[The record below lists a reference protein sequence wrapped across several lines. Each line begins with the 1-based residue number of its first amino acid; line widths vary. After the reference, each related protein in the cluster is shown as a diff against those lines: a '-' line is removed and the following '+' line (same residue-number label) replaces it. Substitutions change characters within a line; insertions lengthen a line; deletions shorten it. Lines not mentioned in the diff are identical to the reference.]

1 MQNRS
6 WFLFTMGVVGSLL
19 ALIGIFTLIEGQGM
33 IQPRTIGLIFFFG
46 TVALYAIV
54 GVMVSARK
62 VADYYVAGRDIPALY
77 NGMAGGAN
85 WMSAASVIGMAGT
98 IYLLG
103 YDGLAYIM
111 GWTGGYVLL
120 ALLIAPYVRKMRA
133 YTVPDFMAARYGGNL
148 ARGVSVFA
156 ALAMNVVYLIPQFM
170 GVGMIASRFLGL
182 PFQWGVFVALAVI
195 LLTTFS
201 GGMRGVTWVSVAQY
215 LILMVAYLVPLVILS
230 VRLTGNPI
238 PWIAYGRALQQI
250 DAFEVA
256 NGMTRYVQPF
266 TNMSMLN
273 TLGLIFCLMVGTV
286 GLPHVLTRF
295 YTVKSVRDSRISV
308 GWCLAFIILI
318 YISAPAKAALVRNDI
333 YQNLVG
339 TQMSE
344 LPAWTDTWGKQ
355 GLVTITDENNDGILQ
370 FSELKLHA
378 DMIVV
383 GAPEI
388 ARMPYTVSGLIGA
401 GGMAAAVSTSLGLL
415 MVLAAGVAHDIY
427 KKMINPNASEGAVLF
442 WSRAVL
448 VVVAALCALAA
459 LTKPALIVVMVAWA
473 FSIAAASFFPAVF
486 LGIWWRRANAQGAV
500 AGMIVGLI
508 VTIGYIIISHFYN
521 VRFFGILPVN
531 AGLFG
536 VPANFIVTY
545 VVSMLTAPPSMEV
558 QDLVTELRYPR
569 ATRQIGEE
577 M

>member
-1 MQNRS
+1 MQNKQ
-6 WFLFTMGVVGSLL
+6 WFKFSAGVICSLL
-19 ALIGIFTLIEGQGM
+19 LLVVLFSYIEGLGL

-46 TVALYAIV
+46 TVVLYAVV
-54 GVMVSARK
+54 GLLVSARK
-62 VADYYVAGRDIPALY
+62 VSDYYVAGRDIPALY

-120 ALLIAPYVRKMRA
+120 ALLIAPYIRKMKA

-182 PFQWGVFVALAVI
+182 PFEWGVFVALAVI

-215 LILMVAYLVPLVILS
+215 LIIIVAYLTPLVILS

-238 PWIAYGRALQQI
+238 PWLAYGRALESI
-250 DAFEVA
+250 GNFEAA
-256 NGMTRYVQPF
+256 NNMTAYVQPF
-266 TNMSMLN
+266 ARMSMLN

-308 GWCLAFIILI
+308 GWCLLFIILV

-339 TQMSE
+339 TPISE
-344 LPAWTDTWGKQ
+344 LPEWTETWGKQ
-355 GLVTITDENNDGILQ
+355 GLVKINDENGDGLLQ
-370 FSELKLHA
+370 FKELTLHA
-378 DMIVV
+378 DMIVI

-388 ARMPYTVSGLIGA
+388 ARMPYTISSLIGA

-427 KKMINPNASEGAVLF
+427 KKMINPDASEGKVLF

-448 VVVAALCALAA
+448 VVVASLCALAA
-459 LTKPALIVVMVAWA
+459 LSRPALIVVMVAWA
-473 FSIAAASFFPAVF
+473 FSIAASSFFPAIF
-486 LGIWWRRANAQGAV
+486 LGIWWRRANAAGAV
-500 AGMIVGLI
+500 SGMIVGLL
-508 VTIGYIIISHFYN
+508 VTIGYIILSHFYKIQIW
-521 VRFFGILPVN
+521 GILPIN

-536 VPANFIVTY
+536 VPANFLVTF
-545 VVSMLTAPPSMEV
+545 VVSMLTQAPSEDI
-558 QDLVTELRYPR
+558 QELVTELRYPR
-569 ATRQIGEE
+569 ATREIGEGA
-577 M
+577 

>member
-1 MQNRS
+1 MQNRG
-6 WFLFTMGVVGSLL
+6 WLVFTLGVVGTLL
-19 ALIGIFTLIEGQGM
+19 ALIGIFTVMEGQGL

-46 TVALYAIV
+46 TVALYAVV
-54 GVMVSARK
+54 GLMVSARK
-62 VADYYVAGRDIPALY
+62 VSDYYVAGRDIPAFY
-77 NGMAGGAN
+77 NGMAGAAN

-133 YTVPDFMAARYGGNL
+133 YTVPDFMATRYEGNVARS
-148 ARGVSVFA
+148 VSVFA
-156 ALAMNVVYLIPQFM
+156 ALAMNIVYLIPQFM

-182 PFQWGVFVALAVI
+182 PFAWGVFVALAVI

-215 LILMVAYLVPLVILS
+215 LILLVAYLVPLVILS

-238 PWIAYGRALQQI
+238 PWLAYGKALEQI
-250 DAFEVA
+250 DAYEVVH
-256 NGMTRYVQPF
+256 GMTRYVQPF
-266 TNMSMLN
+266 TNMSRLN

-308 GWCLAFIILI
+308 GWCLLFIILV

-339 TQMSE
+339 TPINQ
-344 LPAWTDTWGKQ
+344 LPAWMDTWGKQ
-355 GLVTITDENNDGILQ
+355 GLVKVNDINGDGVLQ
-370 FSELKLHA
+370 FNELTLHA

-388 ARMPYTVSGLIGA
+388 AGMPYTVSSLIGA

-427 KKMINPNASEGAVLF
+427 KKMINPNASEGVVLF

-448 VVVAALCALAA
+448 VIVAVLCALAA
-459 LTKPALIVVMVAWA
+459 LTRPALIVQMVAWA

-500 AGMIVGLI
+500 AGMITGLV
-508 VTIGYIIISHFYN
+508 VTIGYIILSHFYKIQ
-521 VRFFGILPVN
+521 FFGILTIN

-536 VPANFIVTY
+536 VPANFLVTY
-545 VVSMLTAPPSMEV
+545 IVSMLTAEPSKEV
-558 QDLVTELRYPR
+558 QELVTELRFPR
-569 ATRQIGEE
+569 ATRLIGEE
-577 M
+577 G

>member
-1 MQNRS
+1 MKDSQ
-6 WFLFTMGVVGSLL
+6 WTKFALGVIGSVLL
-19 ALIGIFTLIEGQGM
+19 LTAIFSFMEGQGAL
-33 IQPRTIGLIFFFG
+33 QPRTIGLIFFFG
-46 TVALYAIV
+46 TVLLYAVV
-54 GVMVSARK
+54 GVLSSARK

-77 NGMAGGAN
+77 NGMAGAAN

-98 IYLLG
+98 IYMLG

-133 YTVPDFMAARYGGNL
+133 YTVPDFMAARYGGNV
-148 ARGVSVFA
+148 ARGVSVFSA
-156 ALAMNVVYLIPQFM
+156 VAMNIVYLIPQFM

-182 PFQWGVFVALAVI
+182 PFEWGVFVALAVI

-215 LILMVAYLVPLVILS
+215 LIALTAYVVPLVLLS
-230 VRLTGNPI
+230 IRLTGSPI
-238 PWIAYGRALQQI
+238 PWLSYGQALSEI
-250 DAFEVA
+250 TAFEAA
-256 NGMTRYVQPF
+256 NNMTSYIQPF

-295 YTVKSVRDSRISV
+295 YTVKSVRESRISV
-308 GWCLAFIILI
+308 GWCLLFIVLI
-318 YISAPAKAALVRNDI
+318 YASAPAMAALVRNDI

-339 TQMSE
+339 TPIADM
-344 LPAWTDTWGKQ
+344 PAWVESWGEQ
-355 GLVTITDENNDGILQ
+355 DMVTVNDVNNDGILAYEGL
-370 FSELKLHA
+370 ELHP
-378 DMIVV
+378 DMIVT

-388 ARMPYTVSGLIGA
+388 ANMPYTVSGLIGA

-427 KKMINPNASEGAVLF
+427 KKMINPDASEGAVLF

-459 LTKPALIVVMVAWA
+459 LSRPALIVAMVAWA
-473 FSIAAASFFPAVF
+473 FSIAAASFFPAIF
-486 LGIWWRRANAQGAV
+486 LGIWWRRANATGAV
-500 AGMIVGLI
+500 AGMIVGLT
-508 VTIGYIIISHFYN
+508 VTITYIIISHFYGIQI
-521 VRFFGILPVN
+521 FGILPVN

-536 VPANFIVTY
+536 VPANFLVTY
-545 VVSMLTAPPSMEV
+545 FVSMATEAPPEDI

-569 ATRQIGEE
+569 ATREIGEGN
-577 M
+577 

>member
-1 MQNRS
+1 MKNKQWAIFVLS
-6 WFLFTMGVVGSLL
+6 VVFGLL
-19 ALIGIFTLIEGQGM
+19 ALVGIFTILEGQGL

-46 TVALYAIV
+46 TVVLYAVV
-54 GVMVSARK
+54 GLMVSARK
-62 VADYYVAGRDIPALY
+62 VSDYYVAGRDIPAFY

-120 ALLIAPYVRKMRA
+120 ALLVAPYIRKLRA
-133 YTVPDFMAARYGGNL
+133 YTVPDFMAARYGGNV

-170 GVGMIASRFLGL
+170 GVGAIAARFLGL
-182 PFQWGVFVALAVI
+182 PFQVGVFVALAVI

-215 LILMVAYLVPLVILS
+215 LILMVAYLVPLVIMS

-238 PWIAYGRALQQI
+238 PWIAYGRALEGI
-250 DAFEVA
+250 TNFENA
-256 NGMTRYVQPF
+256 NGMVNYVKPF
-266 TNMSMLN
+266 QSLGMVN

-286 GLPHVLTRF
+286 GLPHVMTRF
-295 YTVKSVRDSRISV
+295 YTVPSVRESRISV
-308 GWCLAFIILI
+308 GWCLLFIILI

-333 YQNLVG
+333 YHNLVG
-339 TQMSE
+339 TSYDN
-344 LPAWTDTWGKQ
+344 LPAWMETWGAQ
-355 GLVTITDENNDGILQ
+355 GLVKTEDKNGDGILQ
-370 FSELKLHA
+370 FNELTLHA
-378 DMIVV
+378 DMIVI
-383 GAPEI
+383 GTPEI
-388 ARMPYTVSGLIGA
+388 TRMPYTISSLIGA

-448 VVVAALCALAA
+448 VVVASLCALAA
-459 LTKPALIVVMVAWA
+459 LTRPALIVVMVAWA

-486 LGIWWRRANAQGAV
+486 LGIWWRRANAPGAV
-500 AGMIVGLI
+500 SGMVVGLI
-508 VTIGYIIISHFYN
+508 VTISYIIASHFYG
-521 VRFFGILPVN
+521 VRIFGILPVN

-545 VVSMLTAPPSMEV
+545 FVSMATAAPSEDIM
-558 QDLVTELRYPR
+558 DLVTELRYPV
-569 ATRQIGEE
+569 ATRLIGEGS
-577 M
+577 

>member
-1 MQNRS
+1 MKDKQ
-6 WFLFTMGVVGSLL
+6 WFVFSMGIVVTLL
-19 ALIGIFTLIEGQGM
+19 ALIGIFTLMERQNM

-46 TVALYAIV
+46 TVILYAVV
-54 GVMVSARK
+54 GLMVSARK

-133 YTVPDFMAARYGGNL
+133 YTVPDFMAARYGGNV
-148 ARGVSVFA
+148 ARGLSVFA
-156 ALAMNVVYLIPQFM
+156 ALAMNIVYLIPQFM

-215 LILMVAYLVPLVILS
+215 LIILVAYFVPLVLLS
-230 VRLTGNPI
+230 TRLTGNPI
-238 PWIAYGRALQQI
+238 PWLAYGQALQSI
-250 DAFEVA
+250 DAFEAA

-266 TNMSMLN
+266 TNMSMAN

-295 YTVKSVRDSRISV
+295 YTVKSVRESRISV
-308 GWCLAFIILI
+308 GWCLLFIILI
-318 YISAPAKAALVRNDI
+318 YVSAPAKAALVRNEI
-333 YQNLVG
+333 YTNLVG
-339 TQMSE
+339 TQISE
-344 LPAWTDTWGKQ
+344 LPEWMDTWGQQ
-355 GLVTITDENNDGILQ
+355 GLVAVNDENGDGILQ
-370 FSELKLHA
+370 FPELTLHA

-388 ARMPYTVSGLIGA
+388 ANMPYTVSSLIGA

-427 KKMINPNASEGAVLF
+427 KKMINPDASESSVLF
-442 WSRAVL
+442 WSRTVLVIVAVL
-448 VVVAALCALAA
+448 CSLAA
-459 LTKPALIVVMVAWA
+459 LTRPALIVVMVAWA
-473 FSIAAASFFPAVF
+473 FSIAASSFFPAVF
-486 LGIWWRRANAQGAV
+486 LGIWWRRANSSGAV
-500 AGMIVGLI
+500 AGMAVGLI
-508 VTIGYIIISHFYN
+508 VCIGYIIMSHFYG
-521 VRFFGILPVN
+521 VRIFGILPIN

-545 VVSMLTAPPSMEV
+545 VVSMMTPAPSEDIM
-558 QDLVTELRYPR
+558 DLVTELRYPR
-569 ATRQIGEE
+569 ATREIGEGN
-577 M
+577 

>member
-1 MQNRS
+1 MKDSQ
-6 WFLFTMGVVGSLL
+6 WTKFALGVIGSVLL
-19 ALIGIFTLIEGQGM
+19 LTAIFSFMEGQGAL
-33 IQPRTIGLIFFFG
+33 QPRTIGLIFFFG
-46 TVALYAIV
+46 TVLLYAVV
-54 GVMVSARK
+54 GVLSSARK

-77 NGMAGGAN
+77 NGMAGAAN

-98 IYLLG
+98 IYMLG

-133 YTVPDFMAARYGGNL
+133 YTVPDFMAARYGGNV
-148 ARGVSVFA
+148 ARGVSVFSA
-156 ALAMNVVYLIPQFM
+156 VAMNIVYLIPQFM

-182 PFQWGVFVALAVI
+182 PFEWGVFVALAVI

-215 LILMVAYLVPLVILS
+215 LIALTAYVVPLVLLS
-230 VRLTGNPI
+230 IRLTGSPI
-238 PWIAYGRALQQI
+238 PWLSYGQALSEI
-250 DAFEVA
+250 TAFEAA
-256 NGMTRYVQPF
+256 NNMTSYIQPF

-295 YTVKSVRDSRISV
+295 YTVKSVRESRISV
-308 GWCLAFIILI
+308 GWCLLFIVLI
-318 YISAPAKAALVRNDI
+318 YASAPAMAALVRNDI

-339 TQMSE
+339 TPIADM
-344 LPAWTDTWGKQ
+344 PAWVESWGEQDMVTVTD
-355 GLVTITDENNDGILQ
+355 VNNDGILAYEGL
-370 FSELKLHA
+370 ELHP
-378 DMIVV
+378 DMIVT

-388 ARMPYTVSGLIGA
+388 ANMPYTVSGLIGA

-427 KKMINPNASEGAVLF
+427 KKMINPDASEGAVLF

-459 LTKPALIVVMVAWA
+459 LSRPALIVAMVAWA
-473 FSIAAASFFPAVF
+473 FSIAAASFFPAIF
-486 LGIWWRRANAQGAV
+486 LGIWWRRANATGAV
-500 AGMIVGLI
+500 AGMIVGLT
-508 VTIGYIIISHFYN
+508 VTITYIIISHFYGIQI
-521 VRFFGILPVN
+521 FGILPVN

-536 VPANFIVTY
+536 VPANFLVTY
-545 VVSMLTAPPSMEV
+545 FVSMATEAPPEDI

-569 ATRQIGEE
+569 ATREIGEGN
-577 M
+577 

>member
-1 MQNRS
+1 MKNKQWAIFVLS
-6 WFLFTMGVVGSLL
+6 VVFGLL
-19 ALIGIFTLIEGQGM
+19 ALVGIFTILEGQGL

-46 TVALYAIV
+46 TVVLYAVV
-54 GVMVSARK
+54 GLMVSARK
-62 VADYYVAGRDIPALY
+62 VSDYYVAGRDIPAFY

-120 ALLIAPYVRKMRA
+120 ALLVAPYIRKLRA
-133 YTVPDFMAARYGGNL
+133 YTVPDFMAARYGGNV

-170 GVGMIASRFLGL
+170 GVGAIAARFLGL
-182 PFQWGVFVALAVI
+182 PFQVGVFVALAVI

-215 LILMVAYLVPLVILS
+215 LILMVAYLVPLVIMS

-238 PWIAYGRALQQI
+238 PWIAYGRALEGI
-250 DAFEVA
+250 TNFENA
-256 NGMTRYVQPF
+256 NGMVNYVKPF
-266 TNMSMLN
+266 QSLGMVN

-286 GLPHVLTRF
+286 GLPHVMTRF
-295 YTVKSVRDSRISV
+295 YTVPSVRESRISV
-308 GWCLAFIILI
+308 GWCLLFIILI

-333 YQNLVG
+333 YHNLVG
-339 TQMSE
+339 TSYDN
-344 LPAWTDTWGKQ
+344 LPAWMETWGAQ
-355 GLVTITDENNDGILQ
+355 GLVKTEDKNGDGILQ
-370 FSELKLHA
+370 FNELTLHA
-378 DMIVV
+378 DMIVI
-383 GAPEI
+383 GTPEI
-388 ARMPYTVSGLIGA
+388 TRMPYTISSLIGA

-448 VVVAALCALAA
+448 VVVASLCALAA
-459 LTKPALIVVMVAWA
+459 LTRPALIVVMVAWA

-486 LGIWWRRANAQGAV
+486 LGIWWRRANAPGAV
-500 AGMIVGLI
+500 SGMVVGLI
-508 VTIGYIIISHFYN
+508 VTISYIIASHFYG
-521 VRFFGILPVN
+521 VRIFGILPVN

-545 VVSMLTAPPSMEV
+545 FVSMATAAPSEDIM
-558 QDLVTELRYPR
+558 DLVTELRYPVDR
-569 ATRQIGEE
+569 KSVV
-577 M
+577 

>member
-1 MQNRS
+1 MKNKQWAIFVLS
-6 WFLFTMGVVGSLL
+6 VVFGLL
-19 ALIGIFTLIEGQGM
+19 ALVGIFTILEGQGL

-46 TVALYAIV
+46 TVVLYAVV
-54 GVMVSARK
+54 GLMVSARK
-62 VADYYVAGRDIPALY
+62 VSDYYVAGRDIPAFY

-120 ALLIAPYVRKMRA
+120 ALLVAPYIRKLRA
-133 YTVPDFMAARYGGNL
+133 YTVPDFMAARYGGNV

-170 GVGMIASRFLGL
+170 GVGAIAARFLGL
-182 PFQWGVFVALAVI
+182 PFQVGVFVALAVI

-215 LILMVAYLVPLVILS
+215 LILMVAYLVPLVIMS

-238 PWIAYGRALQQI
+238 PWIAYGRALEGI
-250 DAFEVA
+250 TNFENA
-256 NGMTRYVQPF
+256 NGMVNYVKPF
-266 TNMSMLN
+266 QSLGMVN

-286 GLPHVLTRF
+286 GLPHVMTRF
-295 YTVKSVRDSRISV
+295 YTVPSVRESRISV
-308 GWCLAFIILI
+308 GWCLLFIILI

-333 YQNLVG
+333 YHNLVG
-339 TQMSE
+339 TSYDN
-344 LPAWTDTWGKQ
+344 LPAWMETWGAQ
-355 GLVTITDENNDGILQ
+355 GLVKTEDKNGDGILQ
-370 FSELKLHA
+370 FNELTLHA
-378 DMIVV
+378 DMIVI
-383 GAPEI
+383 GTPEI
-388 ARMPYTVSGLIGA
+388 TRMPYTISSLIGA

-448 VVVAALCALAA
+448 VVVASLCALAA
-459 LTKPALIVVMVAWA
+459 LTRPALIVVMVAWA

-486 LGIWWRRANAQGAV
+486 LGIWWRRANAPGAV
-500 AGMIVGLI
+500 SGMVVGLI
-508 VTIGYIIISHFYN
+508 VTISYIIASHFYG
-521 VRFFGILPVN
+521 VRIFGILPVN
-531 AGLFG
+531 AG
-536 VPANFIVTY
+536 
-545 VVSMLTAPPSMEV
+545 
-558 QDLVTELRYPR
+558 
-569 ATRQIGEE
+569 QIGRASWRERVYI
-577 M
+577 